1 MLSVIGERMKQSLID
16 TDILSMFFKGN
27 SKVKEKFNIYLK
39 SYKEINFSIITYY
52 EIISGLKHR
61 DAKKQMDIFLEFA
74 SQSNI
79 LPLTTYSTE
88 ISATI
93 YSNLR
98 KKGTPV
104 DDIDLLIAG
113 VALENELNMVTNN
126 TSHFNRIEGLE
137 VNNWSV

>member
-61 DAKKQMDIFLEFA
+61 DAKK
-74 SQSNI
+74 
-79 LPLTTYSTE
+79 
-88 ISATI
+88 
-93 YSNLR
+93 
-98 KKGTPV
+98 
-104 DDIDLLIAG
+104 
-113 VALENELNMVTNN
+113 TNGYF
-126 TSHFNRIEGLE
+126 S
-137 VNNWSV
+137 

>member
-1 MLSVIGERMKQSLID
+1 MKQSLID